1 MTTDSLRAMSTET
14 VLHYCCV
21 GIETMT
27 KNVTLKVD
35 ENLLKKCRQIAV
47 AKDKSLSQ
55 WLMEL
60 MARAVDEQTNYA
72 RARRRALKRLEKG
85 FRLGGAPLSRKS
97 LHER

>member
-1 MTTDSLRAMSTET
+1 
-14 VLHYCCV
+14 
-21 GIETMT
+21 MT

-35 ENLLKKCRQIAV
+35 ETLLKKCRQIAV

-85 FRLGGAPLSRKS
+85 FRLGGAPMSRES